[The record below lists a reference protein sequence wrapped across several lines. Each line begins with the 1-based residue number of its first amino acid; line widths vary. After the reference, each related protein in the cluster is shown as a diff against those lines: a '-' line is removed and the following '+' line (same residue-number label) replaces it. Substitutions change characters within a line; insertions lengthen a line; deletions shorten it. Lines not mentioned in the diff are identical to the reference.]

1 MTVAACAAL
10 VERGDPDRFLAVM
23 AAPVAARAPLFALY
37 AFNLEVA
44 RAPWVTQEAMIAEM
58 RLQWW
63 RDTVAALAEPGPVRA
78 HEVVAPLAEV
88 VRGQRLPLA
97 VMDRMIEARR
107 WDIYREPFQ
116 DRAAFDSYLEDTGAG
131 LMWLA
136 ASALGAPPE
145 AEPAARA
152 AGWAAGLAAFLRAVP
167 ELEARGRRPLVDG
180 RAEEAVAGLAR
191 DGLARL
197 AEAKRARGRVP
208 PGAGAAFLSG
218 WQTEALLRQVL
229 ADPRRVPEGTLG
241 LSEFARRGGLAW
253 AAITGRW

>member
-1 MTVAACAAL
+1 MTLAACAAL
-10 VERGDPDRFLAVM
+10 VQRGDPDRFMAVM

-167 ELEARGRRPLVDG
+167 ELEARGRRPLADT
-180 RAEEAVAGLAR
+180 RTEAVAGLAR

-197 AEAKRARGRVP
+197 AQARRARGRVP
-208 PGAGAAFLSG
+208 PGTGAAFLSG

-229 ADPRRVPEGTLG
+229 ADPRRVADGTLG
-241 LSEFARRGGLAW
+241 LSEFARRGRLAW

>member
-10 VERGDPDRFLAVM
+10 VGRGDPDRFLAVM
-23 AAPVAARAPLFALY
+23 AAPAAARAPLLVLY

-63 RDTVAALAEPGPVRA
+63 RDTVAAMAGPGPVRA
-78 HEVVAPLAEV
+78 HEVAAPLAEV
-88 VRGQRLPLA
+88 VRGRRLPLA
-97 VMDRMIEARR
+97 VIDRLIEARR
-107 WDIYREPFQ
+107 WDIYRDPFE
-116 DRAAFDSYLEDTGAG
+116 DRAAFDAYLEDTGAG

-136 ASALGAPPE
+136 ASALGAPPQT
-145 AEPAARA
+145 EPAARA
-152 AGWAAGLAAFLRAVP
+152 AGWAAGLASYLRAVP
-167 ELEARGRRPLVDG
+167 ELEARGRRPLVDT
-180 RAEEAVAGLAR
+180 RAEAVAGLAR

-197 AEAKRARGRVP
+197 ADARRARGRVP
-208 PGAGAAFLSG
+208 PGARAAFLCG

-229 ADPRRVPEGTLG
+229 AEPRRVAEGRLG

>member
-1 MTVAACAAL
+1 
-10 VERGDPDRFLAVM
+10 
-23 AAPVAARAPLFALY
+23 
-37 AFNLEVA
+37 
-44 RAPWVTQEAMIAEM
+44 MIAEM

-78 HEVVAPLAEV
+78 HEVVAPLAEA

-152 AGWAAGLAAFLRAVP
+152 AGWATGLAAFLRAVP
-167 ELEARGRRPLVDG
+167 ELEARGRRPLADT
-180 RAEEAVAGLAR
+180 RAEAVAGLAR

-197 AEAKRARGRVP
+197 AEARRGRGRVP